1 MSFVIDRMNSHDWD
15 KVRAIY
21 LAGLSTGHAS
31 FETSAPT
38 WEKWD
43 AKYLPDFRFVARGD
57 KVITG
62 WAALTS
68 VSDRCVYAG
77 VAEVSVYVAAEASG
91 HGVGSALLR
100 ELIAASERGGYW
112 TLQAGIFPDN
122 AASIALHRK
131 CGFREVGRRER
142 LGKRDGVWRLSL
154 LFERRSNV
162 VGVD

>member
-1 MSFVIDRMNSHDWD
+1 MDFVIDKMRAEDWEN
-15 KVRAIY
+15 VREIY

-43 AKYLPDFRFVARGD
+43 AKYLADYRFVARTAGG
-57 KVITG
+57 IAG

-77 VAEVSVYVAAEASG
+77 VSEVSVYVAAEATR

-100 ELIAASERGGYW
+100 ALIEASEHGGIW
-112 TLQAGIFPDN
+112 TLQAGVFPEN
-122 AASIALHRK
+122 AGSIALHKK

-142 LGKRDGVWRLSL
+142 LGKRDGVWRDSL
-154 LFERRSNV
+154 LLERRSDV
-162 VGVD
+162 VGID